1 MKERVFTFLL
11 IHHVAGLHVKELVMQ
26 EEGPHIWWRHLELL
40 MVFGDVSSS
49 LACCTP
55 GSNVTTGE
63 RSMWARVVAKWVC
76 AMGLDSAFVRNVGFA
91 EVAANCAALVIF
103 SQQGFE
109 RFNEPGP
116 VLFGGPPV
124 NWHISRICCVQFTQ
138 VKWREIIF
146 VVWNV
151 VRVS

>member
-49 LACCTP
+49 LACRTP
-55 GSNVTTGE
+55 GSNVTTSE

-76 AMGLDSAFVRNVGFA
+76 AMGLDSALVRDARFCLLYTSD
-91 EVAANCAALVIF
+91 AAD
-103 SQQGFE
+103 E
-109 RFNEPGP
+109 
-116 VLFGGPPV
+116 
-124 NWHISRICCVQFTQ
+124 
-138 VKWREIIF
+138 
-146 VVWNV
+146 
-151 VRVS
+151 